1 MDSAKEKALR
11 RDAASGNLDGIRQAL
26 AEGVA
31 VDARDADGFTA
42 LHYAM
47 KSLPHQPDKDPLAVV
62 QLLVENGADVHAAT
76 SNGQT
81 PLFEAAAEGLYEVV
95 IYLHQHGADVNA
107 TLDTGANALFAIAE
121 ALEGRPR
128 NIKVTVERDD
138 TTVTL
143 TGLDAI
149 RDALGRHPDD
159 EHEAYL
165 NVVRYLMNQGID
177 LEARLSE
184 TRQTPLFSAASRGC
198 EGMVAVLLEKDGLKI
213 GGRDKWN
220 LTALHYAARHG
231 HRSVVARLVEAGA
244 DVDGRDA
251 YGFTPLHEAAEQ
263 GHLDVAECLVAY
275 GADPKIGL
283 LRAYST
289 YPAGT
294 TPLDLAR
301 AAGRRKV
308 AGFLAGLDAE
318 RPDDREPSDAEILR
332 QIVAALIEVG
342 SQLDQADH
350 RSGYSPWQAIAEQET
365 RIHAL
370 TNQLSDAF
378 RQTHADLADRLATCA
393 HLEHGW
399 GSLRDAVR
407 GALSAL

>member
-1 MDSAKEKALR
+1 MESAKEKALR

-47 KSLPHQPDKDPLAVV
+47 KSLPHQRDKDPLAVV

-95 IYLHQHGADVNA
+95 IYLHRHGADVNA

-128 NIKVTVERDD
+128 NIKLTVARDD
-138 TTVTL
+138 AMTP

-149 RDALGRHPDD
+149 RQALGMHPDD
-159 EHEAYL
+159 EQEAYL
-165 NVVRYLMNQGID
+165 NVIRYLMDQGLD
-177 LEARLSE
+177 REARLSE

-198 EGMVAVLLEKDGLKI
+198 EGMVAVLLEKGGFNI
-213 GGRDKWN
+213 GDRDKWN
-220 LTALHYAARHG
+220 LTPLHYAARHG
-231 HRSVVARLVEAGA
+231 HRPVVVRLVEAGA

-263 GHLDVAECLVAY
+263 GHLEAVEGLVEC

-283 LRAYST
+283 VRAYGT
-289 YPAGT
+289 YRAGA
-294 TPLDLAR
+294 TPLDVAK

-308 AGFLAGLDAE
+308 ARFLAGLVAE
-318 RPDDREPSDAEILR
+318 RPDEKEPDDAGLLK
-332 QIVAALIEVG
+332 QVVAALSEVG

-350 RSGYSPWQAIAEQET
+350 RSGYSPWKAIAEQEA

-370 TNQLSDAF
+370 ADQLSDGF
-378 RQTHADLADRLATCA
+378 HQTHADLVQRLATCA

-399 GSLRDAVR
+399 GSLQDAVR
-407 GALSAL
+407 GVLTSF